1 MTYKQHKT
9 EKIVIFDNKCPRS
22 ETCSYLYPAT
32 AWSLSCGAGHQAA
45 GGSTAA
51 ADPSRAEGSPRQM
64 LQLCTTFHCRCDFT
78 FMIEVPECFYV
89 ELEQFVSPALA
100 QADCQGLNEPWNG
113 KHN

>member
-1 MTYKQHKT
+1 MITLT
-9 EKIVIFDNKCPRS
+9 EMMNFV
-22 ETCSYLYPAT
+22 
-32 AWSLSCGAGHQAA
+32 W
-45 GGSTAA
+45 
-51 ADPSRAEGSPRQM
+51 
-64 LQLCTTFHCRCDFT
+64 CDFT